1 MFSAIT
7 TDLKTAIF
15 KNRNLLRKYQIY
27 SLIKLTRIVT
37 EDVAFQNFWYKLL
50 NNISKL
56 FPISVCFRG
65 IKMRK

>member
-1 MFSAIT
+1 MFSTIT
-7 TDLKTAIF
+7 TDLKTAMF

-37 EDVAFQNFWYKLL
+37 EDVTFQNFWYKLL

-56 FPISVCFRG
+56 FPISVRSRG
-65 IKMRK
+65 IKVRK

>member
-56 FPISVCFRG
+56 FPISVRSRG

>member
-56 FPISVCFRG
+56 FPISVCSRG